1 MNAQNPPRYGQPA
14 DVAVRP
20 SPELSAQVLTQA
32 FVWMFAGVLLS
43 AGIAFLVQGNAQ
55 LTRFA
60 ASNIMILFVVQIGLA
75 LGIQFLIRRLNAVVA
90 LALFFVYAASL
101 GLTIGLIVSLY
112 TTASVATAF
121 LSAASVFGAAALYG
135 YTTKRP
141 LTQIRGFIGI
151 AMIGWLVAVG
161 VNLFIGGGVFGT
173 ILSMVTVVLFTVLTA
188 LTVKDISNGAYIAHA
203 GSPER
208 AAVLGAIHLYISFVN
223 IFLSLL
229 NLMGDRE

>member
-1 MNAQNPPRYGQPA
+1 MNAQNPPTFGRPA

-43 AGIAFLVQGNAQ
+43 AGIAYMVQGNDQ
-55 LTRFA
+55 MLRFA
-60 ASNIMILFVVQIGLA
+60 SQNIMVLFIVQIGLA
-75 LGIQFLIRRLNAVVA
+75 LGIQFLIRRINAIVA

-121 LSAASVFGAAALYG
+121 LSAASIFGAAALYG

-161 VNLFIGGGVFGT
+161 VNLFVGGGIFG
-173 ILSMVTVVLFTVLTA
+173 IVLSMVTVVLFTVLTA

-208 AAVLGAIHLYISFVN
+208 AAVLGAVHLYISFVN

-229 NLMGDRE
+229 NLMGSRD

>member
-1 MNAQNPPRYGQPA
+1 MTAQNPPTYRPAEA
-14 DVAVRP
+14 DVRS
-20 SPELSAQVLTQA
+20 SPELAAQVLTQA
-32 FVWMFAGVLLS
+32 FVWMFAGILLS
-43 AGIAFLVQGNAQ
+43 AAIAFVVQGNES
-55 LTRFA
+55 LRGFA
-60 ASNIMILFVVQIGLA
+60 RDNLMILFIAQIGLA

-90 LALFFVYAASL
+90 LGLFFVYAASL

-121 LSAASVFGAAALYG
+121 LSAASIFGAAALYG

-141 LTQIRGFIGI
+141 LTQVRGFIGI
-151 AMIGWLVAVG
+151 AMIGWIVAVG
-161 VNLFIGGGVFGT
+161 VNLFIGGGTFGI

-188 LTVKDISNGAYIAHA
+188 LTVKDISTGAYIQYA

-208 AAVLGAIHLYISFVN
+208 AAVLGAVHLYISFIN

-229 NLMGDRE
+229 SLTGDRD

>member
-43 AGIAFLVQGNAQ
+43 GAVAFLVQDN
-55 LTRFA
+55 TRLIQFA
-60 ASNIMILFVVQIGLA
+60 TDNIFLLFILQIGLA

-121 LSAASVFGAAALYG
+121 LSAASIFGAAALYG

-141 LTQIRGFIGI
+141 LTQVRGFIGI
-151 AMIGWLVAVG
+151 AMIGWFVAVG
-161 VNLFIGGGVFGT
+161 VNLFIGGGIFSI

-208 AAVLGAIHLYISFVN
+208 AAVLGAIHLYISFIN

-229 NLMGDRE
+229 SLTGSRE

>member
-1 MNAQNPPRYGQPA
+1 MTAQTPPTYGQPA
-14 DVAVRP
+14 DVALRP
-20 SPELSAQVLTQA
+20 PPELSAQVLTQA

-43 AGIAFLVQGNAQ
+43 AGVAFVTQDNDQ
-55 LTRFA
+55 LIGFA
-60 ASNIMILFVVQIGLA
+60 ARNLMLLFILQIGLA

-112 TTASVATAF
+112 TPASVATAF
-121 LSAASVFGAAALYG
+121 LSAASIFGAAALYG

-141 LTQIRGFIGI
+141 LTQVRGFIGI
-151 AMIGWLVAVG
+151 AMVGWIVAVV
-161 VNLFIGGGVFGT
+161 VNLFIGGGPFGI

-188 LTVKDISNGAYIAHA
+188 LTVKDISTGAYIAFA

-208 AAVLGAIHLYISFVN
+208 AAVLGAVHLYISFIN

-229 NLMGDRE
+229 NLMGNRD

>member
-1 MNAQNPPRYGQPA
+1 MTAQNPPTYGQAA
-14 DVAVRP
+14 DVGLQP
-20 SPELSAQVLTQA
+20 SRELSAQVLTQA
-32 FVWMFAGVLLS
+32 FVWMFAGILLS
-43 AGIAFLVQGNAQ
+43 AGVAFAVQGNEQ
-55 LTRFA
+55 LADFA
-60 ASNIMILFVVQIGLA
+60 AGNIIILFIVQIGLA
-75 LGIQFLIRRLNAVVA
+75 LGIQFLIRRLNAVLA

-121 LSAASVFGAAALYG
+121 LSAAAIFGAAALYG

-161 VNLFIGGGVFGT
+161 VNLFIGGGIFG
-173 ILSMVTVVLFTVLTA
+173 IVLSMVTVVLFTVLTA

-208 AAVLGAIHLYISFVN
+208 AAVLGAVHLYISFIN

-229 NLMGDRE
+229 SLTGDRD

>member
-1 MNAQNPPRYGQPA
+1 MTAQTPPRFGQA
-14 DVAVRP
+14 EVGLRP

-32 FVWMFAGVLLS
+32 FVWMFAGILLS
-43 AGIAFLVQGNAQ
+43 AGIAWVVQDNNE
-55 LTRFA
+55 LLRFA
-60 ASNIMILFVVQIGLA
+60 GRNLMILFIAQIGLA
-75 LGIQFLIRRLNAVVA
+75 LGLQFLIRRLNAVVA
-90 LALFFVYAASL
+90 LGLFFIYAASL
-101 GLTIGLIVSLY
+101 GLTIGLVVSYY
-112 TTASVATAF
+112 TPASVATAF
-121 LSAASVFGAAALYG
+121 LSAASIFGAAALYG

-161 VNLFIGGGVFGT
+161 VNLFVGGGIFG
-173 ILSMVTVVLFTVLTA
+173 IVLSMVTVVLFTVLTA

-208 AAVLGAIHLYISFVN
+208 AAVLGATHLYISFIN

-229 NLMGDRE
+229 NLMGDRD

>member
-1 MNAQNPPRYGQPA
+1 MNAQNPSTYAPA
-14 DVAVRP
+14 DARFG
-20 SPELSAQVLTQA
+20 SPRELSAQVLTQA
-32 FVWMFAGVLLS
+32 FVWMFAGLLLT
-43 AGIAFLVQGNAQ
+43 AGVAYVVRGNETLLEFTAG
-55 LTRFA
+55 
-60 ASNIMILFVVQIGLA
+60 NIMLLFIGQIALSLGL
-75 LGIQFLIRRLNAVVA
+75 QFLIRRLNAVVA

-121 LSAASVFGAAALYG
+121 LSAASIFGAAAVYG

-141 LTQIRGFIGI
+141 LTQVRGFIGI

-161 VNLFIGGGVFGT
+161 VNLFIGGGIFGI

-188 LTVKDISNGAYIAHA
+188 LTVKDISNGGYIAHA
-203 GSPER
+203 GTPER
-208 AAVLGAIHLYISFVN
+208 AAVLGATHLYISFIN

-229 NLMGDRE
+229 NLMGDRD